1 MSDEPDFT
9 MQGARDAATRDDLN
23 AWVAAF
29 LASPGSDN
37 AELGRMLTDPPR
49 HWIGPVLV
57 PFDQLHRL
65 AGPEGHPV
73 LCPVEDHEWRDDV
86 AELADKIDDGLQPA
100 PVVVSARDDQLVL
113 EDGNHRVEALR
124 QAGHHRTWGVV
135 GFTDPAERDR
145 FIERSERAAT

>member
-1 MSDEPDFT
+1 MSDELDFT

-23 AWVAAF
+23 RWVAAF

-37 AELGRMLTDPPR
+37 AELGQMLTDPER

-73 LCPVEDHEWRDDV
+73 LCPVEEHEWRDDV

-100 PVVVSARDDQLVL
+100 PVVVSARGEQLVL

-124 QAGHHRTWGVV
+124 QAGHHQTWGVI
-135 GFTDPAERDR
+135 GFDDPAHRDR
-145 FIERSERAAT
+145 FIERSEQAAT